1 MNRKPLVLVILDGF
15 GINQNDH
22 YNAIK
27 NAATPN
33 WDSIWAQNPKTTI
46 LTSGNSVGLPEG
58 QMGNSEVGHLT
69 LGAGRLIF
77 QNLTRINKAI
87 TDGSFFN
94 NKAYCHAIDGA
105 IAGNKSIHIL
115 GLLSAGGVHSH
126 EDHINAAI
134 TLAVERGASKVFLHA
149 FLDGRDCPP
158 GKAKLSLER
167 TQKLFES
174 LAKGRIAS
182 VVGRFYAMDRD
193 QNWDRTLQAYKL
205 ITEADAPYEADNPL
219 DALEAAYKR
228 NETDE
233 FVSAT
238 KILGKARSETKIED
252 GDSVIFMNFRPDRAR
267 QLSHALVTKEPFTA
281 FDRGLYRDLSNFV
294 MTTQYEPSLSP
305 LCAFP
310 PQPIDNS
317 IGKYLADLG
326 KSQLRIAETEKYA
339 HVTFFFNGGEEALL
353 NGEKRILL
361 PSPKVETYDIQPAM
375 SAPEVTGKLIQAI
388 KSECFD
394 VIICNYANCDMVGH
408 TGNFRASIQAVEAVD
423 DALGQV
429 LAALSVV
436 GGEALVTA
444 DHGNVEQMFD
454 DINNQPHTQ
463 HTTFPVPFV
472 YVGTRKFSLR
482 EGGTLADVAP
492 TMLQLLGLGKP
503 KEMTG
508 QSLIKR

>member
-1 MNRKPLVLVILDGF
+1 MNGKPLVLVILDGF
-15 GINQNDH
+15 GCNQNES

-33 WDSIWAQNPKTTI
+33 WDSIWAQYPKTTI
-46 LTSGNSVGLPEG
+46 LTSGSAVGLPEG

-87 TDGSFFN
+87 ADGSFNN
-94 NKAYCHAIDGA
+94 NKAYCHAIDSA
-105 IAGNKSIHIL
+105 IATNKNIHIL

-134 TLAVERGASKVFLHA
+134 ELAVARGASKVFLHA

-158 GKAKLSLER
+158 GEAIRSLAR
-167 TQKLFES
+167 TQDLFDR
-174 LAKGRIAS
+174 LGHGKIAS
-182 VVGRFYAMDRD
+182 VIGRFYAMDRD
-193 QNWDRTLQAYKL
+193 QNWDRILHAYKL
-205 ITEADAPYEADNPL
+205 ITEADAPYEADNPIS
-219 DALEAAYKR
+219 ALEAAYAR

-238 KILGKARSETKIED
+238 KILGKDQCVTKIED

-267 QLSHALVTKEPFTA
+267 QLSHALIGKQSFMG
-281 FDRGLYRDLSNFV
+281 FDRPVQRDLSSFV
-294 MTTQYEPSLSP
+294 TTTQYETSLSSH
-305 LCAFP
+305 CAFP
-310 PQPIDNS
+310 PQTINNS
-317 IGKYLADLG
+317 IGTYLADIG
-326 KSQLRIAETEKYA
+326 KRQLRIAETEKYA
-339 HVTFFFNGGEEALL
+339 HVTFFFNGGEEAPLD
-353 NGEKRILL
+353 GEERILL
-361 PSPKVETYDIQPAM
+361 PSPNVATYDLQPQM
-375 SAPEVTGKLIQAI
+375 SAPEVTEKLVRAI

-408 TGNFRASIQAVEAVD
+408 TGNFQASIQAVEAID
-423 DALGQV
+423 NALGQV
-429 LAALSVV
+429 LKALSCV
-436 GGEALVTA
+436 GGEALFTA

-454 DINNQPHTQ
+454 DINHQPHTQ

-472 YVGTRKFSLR
+472 YVGASKLTLRK
-482 EGGTLADVAP
+482 GGTLADVAP
-492 TMLQLLGLGKP
+492 TMLQLLGLPKP

-508 QSLIKR
+508 TSLIE